1 MSWMM
6 GGAFLKPGALQEGED
21 QGRERRARVS
31 PTLRGSLKMLLVSWA
46 LIPQPR
52 PNLHTCQLP
61 SANGTACHLLHI
73 SHQSSSKACL
83 TLETLLVLS

>member
-1 MSWMM
+1 MSWMT

-46 LIPQPR
+46 LIP
-52 PNLHTCQLP
+52 
-61 SANGTACHLLHI
+61 
-73 SHQSSSKACL
+73 
-83 TLETLLVLS
+83 